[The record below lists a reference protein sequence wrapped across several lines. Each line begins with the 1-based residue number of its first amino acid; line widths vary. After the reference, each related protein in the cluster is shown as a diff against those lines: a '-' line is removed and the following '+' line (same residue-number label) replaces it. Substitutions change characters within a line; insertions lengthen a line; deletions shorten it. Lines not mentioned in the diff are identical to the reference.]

1 MSDPIGGRIP
11 DEIVLTRD
19 EAARVLLALDEAVE
33 AVEAVGDADLRRR
46 LERAAQIIVEKFLP
60 DLPDL

>member
-11 DEIVLTRD
+11 DEIVLTRE

-33 AVEAVGDADLRRR
+33 AVADAELRRR
-46 LERAAQIIVEKFLP
+46 LEQGAQIIVEKFLP

>member
-11 DEIVLTRD
+11 DEIVLTRE

-33 AVEAVGDADLRRR
+33 AVGDADLRRR
-46 LERAAQIIVEKFLP
+46 LEQGAQIIVEKFLP

>member
-1 MSDPIGGRIP
+1 VSDPIGGRIP
-11 DEIVLTRD
+11 DEILLTRE

-33 AVEAVGDADLRRR
+33 AVADIELRGR
-46 LERAAQIIVEKFLP
+46 LEQGAQIIVEKFLP

>member
-1 MSDPIGGRIP
+1 MSEPFGGRLP
-11 DEIVLTRD
+11 DEIVLTRE

-33 AVEAVGDADLRRR
+33 AIEDAELRRGFEQGAR
-46 LERAAQIIVEKFLP
+46 IIVEKFLP

>member
-1 MSDPIGGRIP
+1 MSDPIGGRTP
-11 DEIVLTRD
+11 DEIVLTRE

-33 AVEAVGDADLRRR
+33 AVDDVELRRR
-46 LERAAQIIVEKFLP
+46 LEHGAQIIVEKSLP

>member
-11 DEIVLTRD
+11 DEIVLTRE

-33 AVEAVGDADLRRR
+33 AVDDAELRRR
-46 LERAAQIIVEKFLP
+46 LEQGAQLIVEMFLP

>member
-11 DEIVLTRD
+11 DEIVLTRE

-33 AVEAVGDADLRRR
+33 AVEDAELRRR
-46 LERAAQIIVEKFLP
+46 LEQGAQIIVEKFLP
-60 DLPDL
+60 HLPDL

>member
-11 DEIVLTRD
+11 DEIVLTRE

-33 AVEAVGDADLRRR
+33 AVDDVELRRR
-46 LERAAQIIVEKFLP
+46 LEHGAQIIVEKFLP

>member
-1 MSDPIGGRIP
+1 VSDPIGGRIP

-33 AVEAVGDADLRRR
+33 AVTGAELRRR
-46 LERAAQIIVEKFLP
+46 LEQGAQIIVEKFLP

>member
-1 MSDPIGGRIP
+1 LTTPFGGSIP

-19 EAARVLLALDEAVE
+19 EAATVLLAIDDAVE
-33 AVEAVGDADLRRR
+33 ESADSELRAR
-46 LERAAQIIVEKFLP
+46 LEHAAQILVDKFLP